1 MSSTHWKG
9 VPIPAAGDDLLA
21 AWRAYTDAAGII
33 ATASSVAAARTALTT
48 AVAAGAAVTPT
59 TPAFFMIG
67 GVVYTADGTQTGGV
81 YKLAPINERELVSTP
96 CTDTSTYTYAS
107 GMGACV
113 IATSTLSIRPYDRVV
128 EVDGCAY
135 GSVTGSVD
143 LGIHIGTK
151 HRYVRFSTGQN
162 TAALHLTE
170 RVAAGA
176 DPGINLVVYPRLSG
190 SSIALSG
197 ATDYVGLD
205 VAASP
210 VTMA

>member
-1 MSSTHWKG
+1 M
-9 VPIPAAGDDLLA
+9 
-21 AWRAYTDAAGII
+21 
-33 ATASSVAAARTALTT
+33 
-48 AVAAGAAVTPT
+48 
-59 TPAFFMIG
+59 
-67 GVVYTADGTQTGGV
+67 
-81 YKLAPINERELVSTP
+81 
-96 CTDTSTYTYAS
+96 
-107 GMGACV
+107 
-113 IATSTLSIRPYDRVV
+113 V

-151 HRYVRFSTGQN
+151 RRYVRFSTGQN
-162 TAALHLTE
+162 TAALHLTA
-170 RVAAGA
+170 RVAAGV